1 MNNLH
6 EQLKK
11 MKSLI
16 LSEHGKIKPILTE
29 QEIEDKVLLDGACKK
44 WKTMSSEEK
53 SNFTNNSVEMLNQDD
68 TIDMDVV
75 CQASDDENF
84 EEAIPTEEHRE
95 VIRSLVS
102 TTV

>member
-29 QEIEDKVLLDGACKK
+29 QEIQDKVLLDGACKK
-44 WKTMSSEEK
+44 WKTMSFDEK
-53 SNFTNNSVEMLNQDD
+53 KDFTNNSVEMLNQDD
-68 TIDMDVV
+68 PIDMDVV
-75 CQASDDENF
+75 CQAASDDNF
-84 EEAIPTEEHRE
+84 EEAIPTEEHRN

-102 TTV
+102 PTV